1 MEAARLHAERER
13 IRRQI
18 QALEQSLGAEGG
30 ELDLAASSS
39 DDDTDDSDL
48 EIVDV
53 AGEDLA
59 VERQRVEREIQEL
72 EQALSSNAAAQEL
85 LSDDEN
91 SAASWADGREEDS
104 DEELD
109 LPQNVDTCLQLN
121 LVYQQVLKEKLLE
134 LERLLKDNQ
143 QQQKDIEVQMS
154 GPTTPNPSLSGL
166 PPLKLFLGNFMRPY
180 FKDKVTSLGPPAN
193 PETKEK
199 MAAWTKTC
207 DEKTIRRWE
216 GWQKT
221 LLVNAVVQD
230 SMKRLIQ
237 PKMSKIQYM
246 KRKMPQSDDM
256 EKQILEKQICEIE
269 REISNIRSMNEE
281 ELVGD
286 RTDEHDWEKIAN
298 IDFEGTRQGEDLKRF
313 WQNYLHPSV
322 NKTKW
327 NQDEIDKLK
336 QIVEEHH
343 SSNWE
348 LIAHD
353 LGTNRT
359 AFMCFQ
365 THQRYVC
372 KEYRKRPWT
381 KEEDKVLRY
390 LVEKMRIGN
399 FIPYTQVSYF
409 MANRDSAQVMYRWTM
424 VLDPSLKKGPWSKE
438 EDELLLKAIEKHGI
452 PNWFRVKFE
461 VPGRTDGQCRD
472 RYLDCLCESVK
483 KGVWDIEE
491 EEMLRRAVARHGIG
505 KWSKISSEVPGRTDS
520 QCLQK
525 WKTLTKVTL
534 IHRRKKTVPGVK
546 PVRKRTYTQRRK
558 TNRRKAKRRVV
569 KKNLDAYSPSS
580 DEENIKMEFMDSD
593 DEKSESNRQP
603 EDPVELE
610 PPEPDYIQTP
620 ISEWIPK
627 PSVKL
632 GILRTVLFNPPK
644 PEAEKSQSILPF
656 PQRRYTIL
664 DRNGSPVNTFVS
676 EDTGDL
682 KTRIYEDEMLKVP
695 YNDVV
700 QYFTYLRDSIVR
712 EMRQRAANRLNPG
725 KQCGQTRAANSNKQQ
740 EHSPSARGPKRP
752 VRHGSTMNLELQIA
766 ISPWVGS
773 VVLPLPAFQ
782 TKNLQADVIRKRAA
796 HASLSSTSVFLLF
809 LKILHIDIVGCRKII
824 DCRNNKPVLPPAS
837 MPKAP
842 VKSSHRTT
850 PTVADIL
857 YNQRVSEFLR
867 KTQTQSRLVEPSQL
881 LPVTSQKACLVIPN
895 AIPQPVMRAQSPNQ
909 PAPSTA
915 SEPDTPRVSCKRQRK
930 PTEKMKE
937 LMKTNMAKSKAAKS
951 LSPEHK
957 KPRMLLS
964 GSLTSPEDKKHHML
978 LPAPVPSPVTWIL
991 APSGLVPVTT
1001 GDGISGVPCIALPT
1015 PVVNQVNPVLLTL
1028 NAPEMDCPSTPL
1040 ASLVPAVTNAL
1051 GVQQTSE
1058 KSVGTSVGS
1067 TAQLVTSVD
1076 GTQKTPPADQKSRP
1090 ANNAA
1095 TSNLTLSVCNKSS
1108 IPQVASEGNNHGEK
1122 AVTMALVSSDQA
1134 TCHNVPVVQ
1143 ETSEPVVQAFT
1154 PVVNIPNL
1162 HFTASANPQ
1171 AFISIFDVSGL
1182 SGPTSATSSQP
1193 SGQVTTSAISMLAPT
1208 PLNVPV
1214 VQSSK
1219 SVMISP
1225 LVSTVTTLSSSQGTT
1240 TTLASTSSQQTS
1252 TLNLQGN
1259 TSVLSIPTVQR
1270 AAPVS
1275 EVVAVTSATL
1285 STVSVTP
1292 SSSGSR
1298 MHVHPLVFNISPKT
1312 MQPSVAVQSLSLS
1325 EAPPPSTNTV
1335 SASSVL
1341 HSTSARKLTRIQPHP
1356 QLLPLSSSMSSLD
1369 QSLLFLE
1376 GSAEVRCWAAGKGGI
1391 TLPELDTSMPYL
1403 PPFVSNIN
1411 TFQGLLSVKDTLL
1424 KNALQLLPLKSVET
1438 EEEQIAI
1445 LRNMVSTKFSSNPAY
1460 LLLKARFLSCFTL
1473 PAFLASLHP
1482 QKLNP
1487 LATNGNENEEALELS
1502 HGECS
1507 EASLLTTTETSSG
1520 RQISGLRNRC
1530 PEQ

>member
-39 DDDTDDSDL
+39 GELCGPSRDTW
-48 EIVDV
+48 
-53 AGEDLA
+53 DLA

-85 LSDDEN
+85 LSGE
-91 SAASWADGREEDS
+91 SREEDS

-237 PKMSKIQYM
+237 PKMSK
-246 KRKMPQSDDM
+246 
-256 EKQILEKQICEIE
+256 
-269 REISNIRSMNEE
+269 SMNEE

-525 WKTLTKVTL
+525 WKTLTKVTVL
-534 IHRRKKTVPGVK
+534 
-546 PVRKRTYTQRRK
+546 RKRTYTQRRK

-682 KTRIYEDEMLKVP
+682 KTR
-695 YNDVV
+695 
-700 QYFTYLRDSIVR
+700 
-712 EMRQRAANRLNPG
+712 
-725 KQCGQTRAANSNKQQ
+725 
-740 EHSPSARGPKRP
+740 
-752 VRHGSTMNLELQIA
+752 
-766 ISPWVGS
+766 VGDPRC
-773 VVLPLPAFQ
+773 LFITHYIIKCCFFLF
-782 TKNLQADVIRKRAA
+782 
-796 HASLSSTSVFLLF
+796 VFLFFPQF
-809 LKILHIDIVGCRKII
+809 L
-824 DCRNNKPVLPPAS
+824 NS
-837 MPKAP
+837 P

-1507 EASLLTTTETSSG
+1507 EVSVHFLF
-1520 RQISGLRNRC
+1520 C
-1530 PEQ
+1530 